1 MWIVAKIK
9 NKEFNILR
17 NSLKEKLGTVPEV
30 YGPKI
35 LIDKFIKNKLHKK
48 KKFILENYIFLR
60 HDKFNQK
67 GVLSSIQNLKGMD
80 MILPFFNS
88 SQGEIVNF
96 IKKCK
101 ENENKFGFLT
111 QNFFDLVSNK
121 KIEFN
126 SGPFSKFVG
135 KLVKVQKNKITVLV
149 ENYIV
154 SIKSKETI
162 IF

>member
-9 NKEFNILR
+9 NKEFNTLR
-17 NSLKEKLGTVPEV
+17 HSLKVKLGSVPEV

-35 LIDKFIKNKLHKK
+35 LIDKLIKNRLYKK
-48 KKFILENYIFLR
+48 KKFILENYIFLK
-60 HDKFNQK
+60 HDKFINR

-80 MILPFFNS
+80 MVLPFFES
-88 SQGEIVNF
+88 SQNEIINF

-135 KLVKVQKNKITVLV
+135 ELIRVQKNKITVLV
-149 ENYIV
+149 KNYLI
-154 SIKSKETI
+154 SINSKETI
-162 IF
+162 VF

>member
-1 MWIVAKIK
+1 
-9 NKEFNILR
+9 
-17 NSLKEKLGTVPEV
+17 
-30 YGPKI
+30 
-35 LIDKFIKNKLHKK
+35 
-48 KKFILENYIFLR
+48 
-60 HDKFNQK
+60 
-67 GVLSSIQNLKGMD
+67 
-80 MILPFFNS
+80 MILPFFNG

-111 QNFFDLVSNK
+111 QNFFELVSNK